1 MRRLQPSSPFLS
13 TAYDQSAN
21 TFSFGFSL
29 VYCIVSHFVKKK
41 FLAGEVDFK
50 VLIFRLQNL
59 KHYMDLEEVHVQIM
73 KTGMCNHL
81 HRPVHGYHTY
91 KDILKVEISSESA
104 NWEL

>member
-29 VYCIVSHFVKKK
+29 VYCIVSHFLKKK

-50 VLIFRLQNL
+50 VLIFSVSLLRVCVDCV
-59 KHYMDLEEVHVQIM
+59 YF
-73 KTGMCNHL
+73 
-81 HRPVHGYHTY
+81 
-91 KDILKVEISSESA
+91 
-104 NWEL
+104 